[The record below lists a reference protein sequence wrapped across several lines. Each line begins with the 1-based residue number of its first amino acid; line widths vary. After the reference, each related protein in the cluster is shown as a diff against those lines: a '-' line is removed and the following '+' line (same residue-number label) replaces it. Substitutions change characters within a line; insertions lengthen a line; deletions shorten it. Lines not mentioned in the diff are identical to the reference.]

1 MIEEPVNKI
10 IYRSHLNVFFCLF
23 FSYIHIL
30 ESFMNR
36 DQYHNKVSD
45 FLFENEQYLFSIAS
59 NLSN

>member
-1 MIEEPVNKI
+1 MIEETVNKI
-10 IYRSHLNVFFCLF
+10 IYRSHLHVFF
-23 FSYIHIL
+23 FSYIHIS

-36 DQYHNKVSD
+36 DQYHHKVSD